1 MIDRLKAYY
10 GEYAVLSPIPRGGH
24 NMAWFQIEDSSY
36 IGINKSVLSNKDS
49 ELLSIF
55 LTPYDSEETRLPP
68 EKAYWYNLLFQHPD
82 EVLHKEQD
90 FYIQFVHFSIARPI
104 QDKQEFEETL
114 KGLYHSNVVILW
126 ENDQNG
132 VIIEKFNQMIFPDY
146 NLDAIID
153 VLISDFGTN
162 MQFFEGQVHR
172 LPMKPG
178 QQFHL
183 EKQWFKRCKPAL
195 HQQRTIRLISVFAHL
210 LLSYTPHSLKEELQ
224 HSLHEVTEDKE
235 LLKTIRTY
243 LECNLNV
250 SLTSKK
256 LYMHRNSLQYRIEKF
271 IEKTG
276 IDIKNFQGA
285 VTAYLAILANEEH

>member
-10 GEYAVLSPIPRGGH
+10 GEHAVLSPIPRDEH

-36 IGINKSVLSNKDS
+36 IGINKSVLSTKDS

-55 LTPYDSEETRLPP
+55 LTPYDAEETHLPP

-82 EVLHKEQD
+82 EVLHQEQD
-90 FYIQFVHFSIARPI
+90 FCIQFIHFSIARPI

-126 ENDQNG
+126 ENNQNG
-132 VIIEKFNQMIFPDY
+132 VIIEKFNHMIFPDY
-146 NLDAIID
+146 NLDAVID
-153 VLISDFGTN
+153 VLISDFGAN

-195 HQQRTIRLISVFAHL
+195 HQQRTIRLNSVFAYL
-210 LLSYTPHSLKEELQ
+210 LLSYIPGSLKEELQ
-224 HSLHEVTEDKE
+224 HALHEVTEDKE

-285 VTAYLAILANEEH
+285 VTAYLAILAKEE